1 MGVYE
6 VQEHF
11 REVVP
16 TLNRAWEANTE
27 VLLENASLSHWQG
40 ETAVGFCGETDCVCL
55 GLCADLC
62 QKDGSNHNMEE
73 TGQNCDK
80 TIFRP
85 HAFKG

>member
-6 VQEHF
+6 IQEHF

-16 TLNRAWEANTE
+16 TLNRAWEADTK
-27 VLLENASLSHWQG
+27 VLLGNASLSHWQG
-40 ETAVGFCGETDCVCL
+40 ETAVGFCGETCSR
-55 GLCADLC
+55 
-62 QKDGSNHNMEE
+62 QKDSSNHNTEE

-85 HAFKG
+85 HVFKG